1 MRPGISVKRVLCVC
15 VLISLEP
22 SWALRGGGL
31 DCYGRMPNFQAIEVF
46 VISTLKQEVKTYIDF
61 LEQTQ
66 NKT

>member
-1 MRPGISVKRVLCVC
+1 MC

-22 SWALRGGGL
+22 SWVLRGGGL
-31 DCYGRMPNFQAIEVF
+31 DCYGRMPNFQAIEFF